1 MRDHLQFGEPAV
13 VPHPTPYRQV
23 SRVQAKS
30 NPERLRRRLMRRHDL
45 SEEEARKRIP
55 DTVARALDLPFVT
68 LRSQS
73 TGQHFRLFI
82 RHGPLQVT
90 AEEGGFTCYGLS
102 KEVSFPGSE
111 EPRQRLIGMYRNEVP
126 WKGTSFRLVTR
137 PTANRINR
145 YFRAAGRFLTT
156 YVAVKSPEARL

>member
-1 MRDHLQFGEPAV
+1 MTGRRLFILGNSFSKPIPLNPFPFLYIPQF
-13 VPHPTPYRQV
+13 
-23 SRVQAKS
+23 SRFTLLVYLTLSQ
-30 NPERLRRRLMRRHDL
+30 ERLRRRLMRRHDL

-82 RHGPLQVT
+82 RHGPLQAT

-102 KEVSFPGSE
+102 KGGF
-111 EPRQRLIGMYRNEVP
+111 VP
-126 WKGTSFRLVTR
+126 WF
-137 PTANRINR
+137 
-145 YFRAAGRFLTT
+145 
-156 YVAVKSPEARL
+156 